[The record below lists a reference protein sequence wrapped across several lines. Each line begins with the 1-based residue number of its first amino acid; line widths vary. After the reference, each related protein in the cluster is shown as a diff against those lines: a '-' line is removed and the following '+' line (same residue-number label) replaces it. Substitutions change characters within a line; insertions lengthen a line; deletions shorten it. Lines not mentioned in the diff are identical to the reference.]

1 MILRR
6 RLLPL
11 LSGEGA
17 IFPSLSGE
25 DKGGVSFILSPSQGE
40 TQKGFQLVETSPQP
54 SPERRGRSISS
65 HLRGRI
71 KEGGFLCNLS
81 WRALL
86 RSNPKRSHP
95 PLRGSLRSAC
105 KRSNLSWRALL
116 RSNPK
121 RSHLL
126 LLKTQAEDLPACHA
140 AAQAGGY
147 ERKLKTCGRETCG
160 YFRNRFILKSHI
172 CSFNFEL
179 LQ

>member
-71 KEGGFLCNLS
+71 KEGGSSAICHGERFFVAIPSQAIRHCEVPFG
-81 WRALL
+81 ALASEAICHGEHFFVAIPSEAI
-86 RSNPKRSHP
+86 RRCEVPF
-95 PLRGSLRSAC
+95 G
-105 KRSNLSWRALL
+105 ALA
-116 RSNPK
+116 SE
-121 RSHLL
+121 
-126 LLKTQAEDLPACHA
+126 AICHGEHFFVA
-140 AAQAGGY
+140 IPSEAI
-147 ERKLKTCGRETCG
+147 
-160 YFRNRFILKSHI
+160 FF
-172 CSFNFEL
+172 F
-179 LQ
+179 